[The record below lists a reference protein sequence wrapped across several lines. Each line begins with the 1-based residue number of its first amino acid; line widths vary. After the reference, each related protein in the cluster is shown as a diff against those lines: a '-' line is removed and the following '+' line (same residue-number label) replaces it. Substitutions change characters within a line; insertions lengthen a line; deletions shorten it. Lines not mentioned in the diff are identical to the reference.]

1 MEKIVIQT
9 DTIQLDQLL
18 KLAGVVPTGG
28 AVKQLLL
35 ENRILINSVPETARR
50 KKISPGDVVTLK
62 WDDEEEEYQAV
73 REE

>member
-35 ENRILINSVPETARR
+35 ENRILINGVPETARR

-62 WDDEEEEYQAV
+62 WDDEEEDYQAV

>member
-1 MEKIVIQT
+1 MERIVIQT

-35 ENRILINSVPETARR
+35 EGRILINGVPETARR
-50 KKISPGDVVTLK
+50 KKIAPGDVVTLK
-62 WDDEEEEYQAV
+62 WDGEEEEYQAV

>member
-35 ENRILINSVPETARR
+35 ENRISINGVPETARR

>member
-35 ENRILINSVPETARR
+35 ENRILINGVSETARR
-50 KKISPGDVVTLK
+50 KKILPGDVVTLK